1 MKLEQI
7 IDNVINS
14 SAFTSIRAD
23 IFGYLL
29 YLRSS
34 PDSYPMTETDKQ
46 NYIQNSS
53 INQEFFDSNIKKIV
67 ISLPPDEV
75 ARLIA
80 RLDSSTDAEYVINII
95 PISERAKILS
105 EVSQLEPKVER
116 FKVGQ
121 LNPSAT
127 TIDPPPIDYSKH
139 LHTILLNIPISELS
153 EISFEDYISSDLADA
168 LEGIP
173 QDRKNMIFSL
183 LSNEKRVEVLRHQN
197 EKS

>member
-1 MKLEQI
+1 
-7 IDNVINS
+7 
-14 SAFTSIRAD
+14 
-23 IFGYLL
+23 
-29 YLRSS
+29 
-34 PDSYPMTETDKQ
+34 MTETDKQ

>member
-1 MKLEQI
+1 LEQI